1 MSALSDVVEQALPR
15 LRAVSEAAASRRP
28 APEVWSARQVVG
40 HLIDSGVNNHARF
53 VRAGAEN
60 GLSLPGYDQNAWVA
74 AGGWQQRPWTEV
86 VTLWAAYQTQLAHV
100 IGGLTPEQRAHTL
113 SIGGGE
119 AVTLGFVATD
129 YVRHQLHHL
138 AQVWERAEG

>member
-1 MSALSDVVEQALPR
+1 MSALADVVEQALPQ
-15 LRAVSEAAASRRP
+15 LRAVSGERAASKP
-28 APEVWSARQVVG
+28 GGEVWSAKQVLG

-60 GLSLPGYDQNAWVA
+60 GLALPGYDQNIWMA
-74 AGGWQQRPWTEV
+74 AGGYQQRLWTELI
-86 VTLWAAYQTQLAHV
+86 TLWAAYQTQLAHV

-113 SIGGGE
+113 SIGGE

-129 YVRHQLHHL
+129 DVRHQLHHL
-138 AQVWERAEG
+138 SQVRERAEG